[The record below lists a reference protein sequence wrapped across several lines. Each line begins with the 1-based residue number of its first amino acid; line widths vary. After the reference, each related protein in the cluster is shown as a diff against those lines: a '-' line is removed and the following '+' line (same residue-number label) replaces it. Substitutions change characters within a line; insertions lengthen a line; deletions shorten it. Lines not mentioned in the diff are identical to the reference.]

1 VLRQISTGSGPAEK
15 FEGMR
20 DSPSLDASAPRSDV
34 IQLERDFV
42 IYLNMAGSISLCALT
57 ELFAHHYWARD
68 RQLLACAALTS
79 EQFLRPL
86 GNSFPSVR
94 DTLVH
99 LLAVEWLWLERWRGR
114 SPRALLAPE
123 EFPTLAAV
131 RDRWNAVEQEMKQY
145 LTELPEE
152 TLEQQMTCM
161 STRGNTWTYALWRM
175 MVHFL
180 EHQTYHR
187 GQITALLRQLGVE
200 PPKVDFLDAQDAG
213 AHQLR

>member
-1 VLRQISTGSGPAEK
+1 MA
-15 FEGMR
+15 
-20 DSPSLDASAPRSDV
+20 SP
-34 IQLERDFV
+34 
-42 IYLNMAGSISLCALT
+42 ISLSALDD
-57 ELFAHHYWARD
+57 LFADNYWARD
-68 RQLLACAALTS
+68 RQLQACAALTG

-114 SPRALLAPE
+114 SPSVLLAPE

-131 RDRWNAVEQEMKQY
+131 REQWHTVEKEMKEY
-145 LTELPEE
+145 LAALPEE
-152 TLEQQMTCM
+152 ALEQPMTCT

-187 GQITALLRQLGVE
+187 GQVTALLRQLGVQ
-200 PPKVDFLDAQDAG
+200 PLKVDFLDAQDAG
-213 AHQLR
+213 FRI

>member
-1 VLRQISTGSGPAEK
+1 
-15 FEGMR
+15 M
-20 DSPSLDASAPRSDV
+20 AS
-34 IQLERDFV
+34 
-42 IYLNMAGSISLCALT
+42 SISLSALK
-57 ELFAHHYWARD
+57 ELFTPNYWARD
-68 RQLLACAALTS
+68 RQLLACSALTS

-114 SPRALLAPE
+114 SPRVLLASE

-131 RDRWNAVEQEMKQY
+131 PDRWHVVAQEMKQY
-145 LTELPEE
+145 LSALPEE
-152 TLEQQMTCM
+152 SLEQQMTCM

-180 EHQTYHR
+180 EHQTYHQ
-187 GQITALLRQLGVE
+187 GQVTALLRQLEVV

-213 AHQLR
+213 AHQLL